1 METDAHNLKKA
12 GATPR
17 PQNKSYPAGGAQRP
31 KEAPVAVPGG
41 TGRGGIVAPLSR
53 NTDHPEAYQVLHKGF
68 DMLTIAIQAN
78 LPPEAFEFFETQKNI
93 AEKEQQD
100 TLTDYNGAQFHIK
113 GHGGAGYRILANGG
127 PMGAQWA
134 FKKPNPKDPWGIRVI
149 FGSTFLATL
158 GLGAARAHLDRVL
171 EALGIRTRTEDF
183 SMSRVDYCVDILAP
197 HAFALDPEAFIMH
210 SSTRRRDHIANTD
223 MAVSGKSGR
232 TTSVTIGSP
241 RARQVIVYDKRAEV
255 IQKHK
260 PHWWHFWNQ
269 TRQANGQPHIGPETP
284 DLSIWRV
291 EFRAGKQLL
300 RDRWNIRTWEDL
312 FTRFGDLSNETGQ
325 VIRYTSPMAND
336 TNRARWPNHPIW
348 EIALGEINTDL
359 IEMYEGTD
367 PNPVKEIQRSH
378 HISVLLKNIKG
389 STITLAALEGVD
401 EPDLE
406 RFFKDTA
413 SKLVDQAKADPEH
426 TSKQLTDA
434 RDRYAFINPANR
446 DAPLDQGGD

>member
-1 METDAHNLKKA
+1 MQADNLKQKQA

-17 PQNKSYPAGGAQRP
+17 PQKKSYPAGGAHQP
-31 KEAPVAVPGG
+31 QETPVADPGG

-53 NTDHPEAYQVLHKGF
+53 NTDHPDAYQVLHNGF
-68 DMLTIAIQAN
+68 DTLTIAIQAN
-78 LPPEAFEFFETQKNI
+78 LPPEAFHYFEAQKDL

-100 TLTDYNGAQFHIK
+100 TLTDYNGVQFHIK
-113 GHGGAGYRILANGG
+113 GHGGSGYRILANGG

-149 FGSTFLATL
+149 FGSTFLATR
-158 GLGAARAHLDRVL
+158 GLGAARAHLDSVL
-171 EALGIRTRTEDF
+171 NALSIRTRPEDF
-183 SMSRVDYCVDILAP
+183 SMSRVDYCVDILTP
-197 HAFALDPEAFIMH
+197 PEFILDPEAFIMH
-210 SSTRRRDHIANTD
+210 SSTNRRDHIANSD

-232 TTSVTIGSP
+232 TTSVTIGHP

-260 PHWWHFWNQ
+260 PHWWHFWNK
-269 TRQANGQPHIGPETP
+269 TRQANGQTPIGPDTP
-284 DLSIWRV
+284 DLKIWRV
-291 EFRAGKQLL
+291 EFRAGKGLL
-300 RDRWNIRTWEDL
+300 KDRWDIRTWQDL
-312 FTRFGDLSNETGQ
+312 FTRFGDLANETGQ
-325 VIRYTSPMAND
+325 VIRYTVPTTHD

-413 SKLVDQAKADPEH
+413 SKLSEQAKADPEH
-426 TSKQLTDA
+426 TEKQLRDA
-434 RDRYAFINPANR
+434 RDRYAFVNPANQ
-446 DAPLDQGGD
+446 DAPPGKDDG